1 MTSGMK
7 EVLDGDMQPVLSEK
21 YLMKRSRPE
30 PSFELEDDEEVGQSR
45 RWDCTAKASCHSI
58 GKYSTRPGWCMTAE
72 GYICA
77 KCACWT

>member
-30 PSFELEDDEEVGQSR
+30 PSFELEDDEQS
-45 RWDCTAKASCHSI
+45 TP
-58 GKYSTRPGWCMTAE
+58 ST
-72 GYICA
+72 ICA
-77 KCACWT
+77 IEANELNPVERAFFRAPRSPNFIIHTDK